1 MTKGARF
8 LLPAALVAAAALLAG
23 RQGVAAPGEEEQ
35 GIHLGAGSCA
45 AAACHGGTEPQRNE
59 HTVWRQ
65 KDRHAQAYLHL
76 LGETAQR
83 IARRLRLPRPAHEE
97 ASCLACHG
105 TDPAQQRVGERFDA
119 RDGVS
124 CELCHGGSSAWLGP
138 HASPG
143 WKARDAAGK
152 ERLGMRTLST
162 PRSRAELCVG
172 CHVGGPGRVVDH
184 DLLAAGHPPLLFD
197 AAAFT
202 DAMPPHWTDE
212 RDATRETWYAGQALG
227 AAAHLE
233 FAARAA
239 RDPRRGWPEYALM
252 ECGSCHHELD
262 AAGPY
267 ALREPPGPPGR
278 PRLERSSLDLIAL
291 FLPASAAVALPEPAD
306 RDSFA
311 RDAEEA
317 AGRLRSLAARI
328 PPEGGGGL
336 LALDA
341 WLAGRPHLP
350 RTTARQAAF
359 ALRALARDR
368 TSEPFRAAWS
378 ALEETLRE
386 GEPFQ
391 PEAFLA
397 KARELAAA
405 GR

>member
-1 MTKGARF
+1 MGARF
-8 LLPAALVAAAALLAG
+8 LLPAALVAAAAMLAG
-23 RQGVAAPGEEEQ
+23 RPGVAEPAEEGE

-45 AAACHGGTEPQRNE
+45 AAACHGGTEPLRNE
-59 HTVWRQ
+59 HTHWRQ
-65 KDRHAQAYLHL
+65 KDQHAQAYLHL

-97 ASCLACHG
+97 PSCLACHG
-105 TDPAQQRVGERFDA
+105 TDPARQRVGDRFDA

-143 WKARDAAGK
+143 WKTRAAAEK

-162 PRSRAELCVG
+162 PRSRAELCAG

-202 DAMPPHWTDE
+202 DSMPPHWTDE
-212 RDATRETWYAGQALG
+212 RDATRETWFVGQTLG

-233 FAARAA
+233 TAARAA
-239 RDPRRGWPEYALM
+239 REPQRPWPEYALM

-262 AAGPY
+262 AEGPY
-267 ALREPPGPPGR
+267 ALREPPGPAGR
-278 PRLERSSLDLIAL
+278 PRLERSSLDLLAL
-291 FLPASAAVALPEPAD
+291 FLPAAEAVALPEPSD
-306 RDSFA
+306 REAFA
-311 RDAEEA
+311 RAAEEA
-317 AGRLRSLAARI
+317 AVRLRSLAAPM

-336 LALDA
+336 AALEA
-341 WLAGRPHLP
+341 WLADRPHLP

-359 ALRALARDR
+359 AIRALARDR
-368 TSEPFRAAWS
+368 ASEPFRAAWS
-378 ALEETLRE
+378 ALEETLHE
-386 GEPFQ
+386 GEPFR
-391 PEAFLA
+391 PEAYLER
-397 KARELAAA
+397 ARTLIAA